1 MKALEK
7 EHAWREKVRNIMT
20 FKYLS
25 DEELDKMVETGSV
38 LQYERNEPIVREGEL
53 DHHFFGVLSGT
64 VSVSVSEAGG
74 KDVFICALGEGEVFG
89 EAGFFLKIHRTASVI
104 ARDRAVVFRLERT
117 ELASFIRTFPSAGNK
132 ILLITIYGLL
142 KKLRAANQELAYERK
157 ADLEQADID
166 DLVGDLL
173 NEMEGAVR

>member
-1 MKALEK
+1 
-7 EHAWREKVRNIMT
+7 MT
-20 FKYLS
+20 FKYLT
-25 DEELDKMVETGSV
+25 DTELKKLVETGSV
-38 LQYERNEPIVREGEL
+38 LQYERDEPIVREGEL

-64 VSVSVSEAGG
+64 VSVSVSESSG

-117 ELASFIRTFPSAGNK
+117 ELAAFIRSFPSAGNK

-157 ADLEQADID
+157 ADLEQSDID

-173 NEMEGAVR
+173 NEMEGAAR

>member
-1 MKALEK
+1 
-7 EHAWREKVRNIMT
+7 MT

-25 DEELDKMVETGSV
+25 DEELDKMVETGSI

-157 ADLEQADID
+157 ADLEQSDID

-173 NEMEGAVR
+173 SEMEGAVR

>member
-1 MKALEK
+1 MTVLDNSPEW
-7 EHAWREKVRNIMT
+7 HNSVRNIMT

-25 DEELDKMVETGSV
+25 DRELDFLLSVGSV
-38 LQYERNEPIVREGEL
+38 LRYERNETIVREGEL

-64 VSVSVSEAGG
+64 VSVSVSETGG

-104 ARDRAVVFRLERT
+104 AKDRAVVFRLERK
-117 ELASFIRTFPSAGNK
+117 ELASFIRSYPAAGNK

-157 ADLEQADID
+157 ADLEQDDID
-166 DLVGDLL
+166 DLVGGILS
-173 NEMEGAVR
+173 EMEGS